1 MPLFRPELFQ
11 GARKRSSYF
20 EGWYFKQVSAD
31 TSEAWAFIP
40 GVSMNADGSSRTAF
54 IQAIDGTKGLTHWY
68 SFAFEDF
75 SWHPGRLEV
84 AIGPNR
90 FSTKGISVNLDG
102 ADGRLAAELNY
113 GPFSPFPARPWRP
126 GIMGPYSFVPFMECR
141 HGLVS
146 MDHSVSGWVEADG
159 RRLSMDGGRGY
170 IEKDWGSSMPSSWI
184 WTQSNQFSTPGDSLM
199 FSLANIPWLGS
210 HFPGFLCAARLSE
223 SGRTRQVRV
232 WATWNGS
239 RIDTLKADDSTV
251 SLVVVRKDERLSLDL
266 TRRRGGLLLAPVAGA
281 MERRIAESID
291 STMHVR
297 LERGGELV
305 YEDTANKAG
314 LETVGN
320 LAELGVSTE
329 MVKREKLI

>member
-11 GARKRSSYF
+11 GARKHKAYF

-31 TSEAWAFIP
+31 TNEAWAFIP
-40 GVSMNADGSSRTAF
+40 GVSMHTDGNSRIAF
-54 IQAIDGTKGLTHWY
+54 IQAIDGSRGLTRWY
-68 SFAFEDF
+68 PFAFDDF
-75 SWHPGRLEV
+75 SWQPDKLELS
-84 AIGPNR
+84 IGSNR
-90 FSTKGISVNLDG
+90 FGTQGLSVDLDG
-102 ADGRLAAELNY
+102 PDGRLSADLHY
-113 GPFSPFPARPWRP
+113 GRFSPFPSRPWRP

-146 MDHSVSGWVEADG
+146 MDHTVDGWVQADG
-159 RRLSMDGGRGY
+159 RKISMDGGRGY

-184 WTQSNQFSTPGDSLM
+184 WTQSNQFPTPGDSLM

-223 SGRTRQVRV
+223 AGSPRQVQV

-239 RIDTLKADDSTV
+239 RIEALKVDDSTV
-251 SLVVVRKDERLSLDL
+251 SLSITRKDERLSLKLD
-266 TRRRGGLLLAPVAGA
+266 RKRGGLLLAPVAGA

-291 STMHVR
+291 STMNVR
-297 LERGGELV
+297 LERKGQVV
-305 YEDTANKAG
+305 YEGRAPKAG

-320 LAELGVSTE
+320 LAELGLTTT
-329 MVKREKLI
+329 MVKEEIL

>member
-11 GARKRSSYF
+11 GSRKRRSYF

-31 TSEAWAFIP
+31 ASKAWAFIP

-54 IQAIDGTKGLTHWY
+54 IQVIDGTRGLTRWY
-68 SFAFEDF
+68 PFAFQDF
-75 SWHPGRLEV
+75 SWHPGRLEL

-90 FSTKGISVNLDG
+90 FSTHGIRVKLDG
-102 ADGRLAAELNY
+102 PDGKVVAELNH

-146 MDHSVSGWVEADG
+146 MDHTIAGWIESDG
-159 RRLSMDGGRGY
+159 YRVSMDGGRGY

-184 WTQSNQFSTPGDSLM
+184 WTQSNQFPIPGDSLM

-223 SGRTRQVRV
+223 DGKPREVQV
-232 WATWNGS
+232 WATWNGA
-239 RIDTLKADDSTV
+239 RIDVLEANDHSI
-251 SLVVVRKDERLSLDL
+251 SLVIARKSERLGLNL

-281 MERRIAESID
+281 MERRIAESMD
-291 STMHVR
+291 SIMNIR
-297 LERGGELV
+297 LERGGMLV
-305 YEDTANKAG
+305 YEGTAPIAG

-320 LAELGVSTE
+320 LAELGLNAG
-329 MVKREKLI
+329 MARE

>member
-11 GARKRSSYF
+11 GARKRKSYF

-54 IQAIDGTKGLTHWY
+54 IQAIDGARGLTRWY
-68 SFAFEDF
+68 PFAFEDF
-75 SWHPGRLEV
+75 SWQPGRLEL

-90 FSTKGISVNLDG
+90 FSTQGISVDLDG
-102 ADGRLAAELNY
+102 PDGKLSADLRY
-113 GPFSPFPARPWRP
+113 GTFSPFPSRPWMP

-146 MDHSVSGWVEADG
+146 MDHTVDGWVQVDG
-159 RRLSMDGGRGY
+159 RRFSMDNGRGY

-184 WTQSNQFSTPGDSLM
+184 WTQSNQFPTPGDSLM
-199 FSLANIPWLGS
+199 FSLANIPWMGS

-223 SGRTRQVRV
+223 GGKQRQVQV

-239 RIDTLKADDSTV
+239 RIDALRADDSTV
-251 SLVVVRKDERLSLDL
+251 SLVIAGKDERLSLEL
-266 TRRRGGLLLAPVAGA
+266 GRRRGGLLLAPVAGA

-291 STMHVR
+291 STMSVR
-297 LERGGELV
+297 LERKGKLV
-305 YEDTANKAG
+305 YEALAPKAG

-320 LAELGVSTE
+320 LAELGLYTGMAKE
-329 MVKREKLI
+329 EKRK

>member
-11 GARKRSSYF
+11 GAHKRKAYF

-31 TSEAWAFIP
+31 AGEAWAFIP
-40 GVSMNADGSSRTAF
+40 GVSMNADGSCRTAF
-54 IQAIDGTKGLTHWY
+54 IQAIDGARGLTRWY
-68 SFAFEDF
+68 PFPFEDF
-75 SWHPGRLEV
+75 SWHPERLELS
-84 AIGPNR
+84 IGPNHFR
-90 FSTKGISVNLDG
+90 TKGISVDLDG
-102 ADGRLAAELNY
+102 QDGRLCAELQY
-113 GPFSPFPARPWRP
+113 GLFSPFPARPWMP
-126 GIMGPYSFVPFMECR
+126 GIMGPFSFVPFMECR

-146 MDHSVSGWVEADG
+146 MDHTVDGWVEADG
-159 RRLSMDGGRGY
+159 RRINMDGGRGY
-170 IEKDWGSSMPSSWI
+170 VEKDWGSSMPSSWI
-184 WTQSNQFSTPGDSLM
+184 WTQSNQFPIPGDSLM

-223 SGRTRQVRV
+223 GGRPHQVQV

-239 RIDTLKADDSTV
+239 RMETIMADDSTIT
-251 SLVVVRKDERLSLDL
+251 LVIARKDERLSLNL

-291 STMHVR
+291 STMSVR

-305 YEDTANKAG
+305 YKGTAPRAG

-320 LAELGVSTE
+320 LAELGLSARRDE
-329 MVKREKLI
+329 QEKSI